1 MPVSQYLGNIKD
13 TVRSTWEGMSVTLSY
28 MFRRPMTVQYAGPEA
43 AARALM
49 PRVQETLPSR
59 YRGFLEVDMD
69 TCTACQACER
79 ACPINVIAIEIE
91 KDPANPKTRVMTR
104 FDIDEA
110 KCMFCGLC
118 VEPCPTGAIQHTREF
133 EGSQRSLHNMVLR
146 FVDPAKPVPP
156 YKPPKGATAYP
167 RVVLGEITRAL
178 VKKWDSLPP
187 PFPVAGAAPPPKKKD
202 TASSAAAALE
212 LAKKAIGADKAKL
225 ALVLEEA
232 QAGTD
237 CGACTYPTCR
247 EYSEAI
253 ASGKEQR
260 LNLCE
265 PGGAES
271 ERATEIIMASWK
283 SGKVVAPAAPAGD
296 GSQPPAPAEAAK
308 APPASTDGA
317 KAPAAPADG
326 TKAN

>member
-1 MPVSQYLGNIKD
+1 MPVSQYLGNITD
-13 TVRSTWEGMSVTLSY
+13 TVKSAWEGMSVTLSY

-43 AARALM
+43 AMQMEGPL
-49 PRVQETLPSR
+49 VQHTLPSR
-59 YRGFLEVDMD
+59 YRGFLEVDMEI
-69 TCTACQACER
+69 CTACQACER

-91 KDPANPKTRVMTR
+91 KDPANPKNRVMTR

-118 VEPCPTGAIQHTREF
+118 VEPCPTGSIQHTREF

-146 FVDPAKPVPP
+146 FADPARPAAP

-167 RVVLGEITRAL
+167 RVMLGEVTRSL

-187 PFPVAGAAPPPKKKD
+187 PFPAAGTGEAAAPKKKD
-202 TASSAAAALE
+202 TASAAAAALE
-212 LAKKAIGADKAKL
+212 LAKKAIGADKVKL
-225 ALVLEEA
+225 AVVLEEA

-253 ASGKEQR
+253 ASGKEAR

-271 ERATEIIMASWK
+271 ARATEIIMDSWK
-283 SGKVVAPAAPAGD
+283 SGKVVVPADLAGAPKSDAAAPAASPEKPA
-296 GSQPPAPAEAAK
+296 
-308 APPASTDGA
+308 
-317 KAPAAPADG
+317 
-326 TKAN
+326 

>member
-1 MPVSQYLGNIKD
+1 MPVTQYIGNITD
-13 TVRSTWEGMSVTLSY
+13 TVKSAWEGMSVTLSY

-43 AARALM
+43 AATLAV
-49 PRVQETLPSR
+49 PRVQHTLPSR

-91 KDPANPKTRVMTR
+91 KDPANPKSRVMTR

-146 FVDPAKPVPP
+146 FVDPAKPAVP

-167 RVVLGEITRAL
+167 RVMLGEVTRAL
-178 VKKWDSLPP
+178 VKKWDSPP
-187 PFPVAGAAPPPKKKD
+187 PSFPIAGAVAPAKKKD

-212 LAKKAIGADKAKL
+212 LAKKAIGADKVKL
-225 ALVLEEA
+225 AVVLEEA

-253 ASGKEQR
+253 ASGGEQR

-271 ERATEIIMASWK
+271 ARATEIIMESWK
-283 SGKVVAPAAPAGD
+283 TGKVAASPPAAGTPAPAPTAAETPAAPA
-296 GSQPPAPAEAAK
+296 
-308 APPASTDGA
+308 
-317 KAPAAPADG
+317 PAAAE
-326 TKAN
+326 KQA

>member
-1 MPVSQYLGNIKD
+1 MPVTQYVGNIKD
-13 TVRSTWEGMSVTLSY
+13 TVKSAWEGMSVTLSY

-43 AARALM
+43 AARQLG
-49 PRVQETLPSR
+49 PLVQYTLPSR

-91 KDPANPKTRVMTR
+91 KDPANPKQRVMTR

-146 FVDPAKPVPP
+146 FVDPAKPAVP

-167 RVVLGEITRAL
+167 RVMLGEVTRAL
-178 VKKWDSLPP
+178 VKKWDSPP
-187 PFPVAGAAPPPKKKD
+187 PSFPIAGAVAAPAKKKD

-225 ALVLEEA
+225 AVVLEEA

-253 ASGKEQR
+253 ASGKEGR
-260 LNLCE
+260 LDLCE

-271 ERATEIIMASWK
+271 ARATEIIMESWK
-283 SGKVVAPAAPAGD
+283 TGKVAAP
-296 GSQPPAPAEAAK
+296 
-308 APPASTDGA
+308 
-317 KAPAAPADG
+317 APADG
-326 TKAN
+326 APAVPPPTSAEKQA

>member
-1 MPVSQYLGNIKD
+1 MPVTQYVGNIKD
-13 TVRSTWEGMSVTLSY
+13 TVKSAWEGMSVTLSY

-43 AARALM
+43 AKGLSAPL
-49 PRVQETLPSR
+49 VQHTLPSR
-59 YRGFLEVDMD
+59 YRGFLEVDMS

-91 KDPANPKTRVMTR
+91 KDPANPKNRVMTR

-133 EGSQRSLHNMVLR
+133 EGSQRTLHNMVLR
-146 FVDPAKPVPP
+146 FVDPAKPAAP

-167 RVVLGEITRAL
+167 RVMLGEVTRAL
-178 VKKWDSLPP
+178 VKKWDSMPP
-187 PFPVAGAAPPPKKKD
+187 PFPIAGAAQLPAKKKD

-225 ALVLEEA
+225 AVVLEEA

-253 ASGKEQR
+253 ASGKEER

-271 ERATEIIMASWK
+271 TRATEIIMASWK
-283 SGKVVAPAAPAGD
+283 SGKVVAPTGD
-296 GSQPPAPAEAAK
+296 GAQPA
-308 APPASTDGA
+308 APPADAANATPARAAGASAPATPDGA
-317 KAPAAPADG
+317 KTG
-326 TKAN
+326 

>member
-13 TVRSTWEGMSVTLSY
+13 TVKSTWEGMSVTLSY
-28 MFRRPMTVQYAGPEA
+28 MFRRPMTVQYAGPEVA
-43 AARALM
+43 ATALI

-69 TCTACQACER
+69 VCTACQACER

-91 KDPANPKTRVMTR
+91 KDPASPKNRVMTR

-110 KCMFCGLC
+110 KCMYCGLC

-133 EGSQRSLHNMVLR
+133 EGSQRFLHNMVLR

-178 VKKWDSLPP
+178 VKRWDSFPP
-187 PFPVAGAAPPPKKKD
+187 PFPVAGTGAPPPKKKD

-212 LAKKAIGADKAKL
+212 LAKKAIGADPAKL
-225 ALVLEEA
+225 AVVLEEA

-271 ERATEIIMASWK
+271 ARATEIIMASWK
-283 SGKVVAPAAPAGD
+283 TGKVTAAPTGD
-296 GSQPPAPAEAAK
+296 GTPPAP
-308 APPASTDGA
+308 
-317 KAPAAPADG
+317 PAAGPA
-326 TKAN
+326 

>member
-1 MPVSQYLGNIKD
+1 MPVTQYVGNIKD
-13 TVRSTWEGMSVTLSY
+13 TVKSAWEGMSVTLSY

-43 AARALM
+43 AAMQLG
-49 PRVQETLPSR
+49 PLVQYTLPSR

-91 KDPANPKTRVMTR
+91 KDPANPKNRVMTR

-133 EGSQRSLHNMVLR
+133 EGSQRILSNMVLR
-146 FVDPAKPVPP
+146 FVDPARPIAP

-167 RVVLGEITRAL
+167 RKMLGEITRPL
-178 VKKWDSLPP
+178 VKKWDSAPP
-187 PFPVAGAAPPPKKKD
+187 PFPVAGAAAPAAKKKD
-202 TASSAAAALE
+202 DASAAAAALE
-212 LAKKAIGADKAKL
+212 LAKKAIGADRVKL
-225 ALVLEEA
+225 AVVLEEA

-253 ASGKEQR
+253 AAGKEGR
-260 LNLCE
+260 LDLCE

-271 ERATEIIMASWK
+271 ARATEIIMDSWK
-283 SGKVVAPAAPAGD
+283 AGKVVAPVP
-296 GSQPPAPAEAAK
+296 PPAPK
-308 APPASTDGA
+308 A
-317 KAPAAPADG
+317 
-326 TKAN
+326 

>member
-1 MPVSQYLGNIKD
+1 MPVSQYVENIRD
-13 TVRSTWEGMSVTLSY
+13 TVKSAWEGMSVTLSY

-43 AARALM
+43 AARSMQPL
-49 PRVQETLPSR
+49 VQHTLPSR
-59 YRGFLEVDMD
+59 YRGFLEVDMSV
-69 TCTACQACER
+69 CTACQACER

-91 KDPANPKTRVMTR
+91 KDPANPKNRVMTR

-110 KCMFCGLC
+110 KCMYCGLC

-133 EGSQRSLHNMVLR
+133 EGSQRFLHNMILR
-146 FVDPAKPVPP
+146 FVDPARPIAP

-167 RVVLGEITRAL
+167 RVMLGEITRPL
-178 VKKWDSLPP
+178 VKRWDSPPP
-187 PFPVAGAAPPPKKKD
+187 PFPVAGTGAPPPKKKD
-202 TASSAAAALE
+202 DASSAAAALE
-212 LAKKAIGADKAKL
+212 LAKKAIGADRAKL
-225 ALVLEEA
+225 AVVLEEA

-265 PGGAES
+265 PGGKES
-271 ERATEIIMASWK
+271 TQATEIIMESWK
-283 SGKVVAPAAPAGD
+283 TGKVPSPAGG
-296 GSQPPAPAEAAK
+296 GSPSP
-308 APPASTDGA
+308 
-317 KAPAAPADG
+317 
-326 TKAN
+326 

>member
-1 MPVSQYLGNIKD
+1 MPVTEYIGNIKD
-13 TVRSTWEGMSVTLSY
+13 TVKSAWEGMSVTLSY

-43 AARALM
+43 AAASMAM
-49 PRVQETLPSR
+49 PRVQHTLPSR

-69 TCTACQACER
+69 VCTACQACER

-91 KDPANPKTRVMTR
+91 KDPASPKNRVMTR

-146 FVDPAKPVPP
+146 FVDPAKPAPP

-167 RVVLGEITRAL
+167 RVVLGDITRAL
-178 VKKWDSLPP
+178 VKKWDSAPP
-187 PFPVAGAAPPPKKKD
+187 PFPLESAAAPAKRKD

-212 LAKKAIGADKAKL
+212 LAKKAIGADNAKL
-225 ALVLEEA
+225 AVVLEEA

-271 ERATEIIMASWK
+271 ARATEIIMTSWK
-283 SGKVVAPAAPAGD
+283 AGKVV
-296 GSQPPAPAEAAK
+296 PPAPAE
-308 APPASTDGA
+308 GA
-317 KAPAAPADG
+317 KPEAAAPAPA
-326 TKAN
+326 KAET